1 MSSEFLEGELCGVR
15 ACLSVLE
22 HEPGISNED
31 LLGRLRNIGFFGNH
45 RLYVNQDMGVIFKKI
60 KGYRDDLYKIQY
72 SYWK

>member
-1 MSSEFLEGELCGVR
+1 MIDKFVN
-15 ACLSVLE
+15 
-22 HEPGISNED
+22 EPLKRYDVFCEQDID
-31 LLGRLRNIGFFGNH
+31 FYKLRNIGFFGNH